1 MDTVSQHPAA
11 QKLKRFLAPRSI
23 VVMGGL
29 EAGRVI
35 RQCERLG
42 FEGAIWPVNPKR
54 ETLEGHTCYATLDDL
69 PGVPDAG
76 FIAVPREATVDAVRA
91 LSEMGAG
98 GAVCYASGFAETGAE
113 GIEHQQALL
122 DAAGAMP
129 IIGPNCYGCVN
140 ALERLALWP
149 DNQGLSPIEEGAAII
164 TQSGNM
170 GINFTMSKR
179 GLPLACLLSLGNQA
193 QMKVTDCLEAL
204 LDDPRI
210 KAIGLHIEGVDDVAR
225 FSRAAIRALDQGVP
239 LVAFKTGASEKGAQ
253 ATVSHT
259 STLAGS
265 DALYDAF
272 FERYGIARVH
282 SVTAFLETLKLL
294 TIIGPIDGNEIASLS
309 CSGGEASLMADRAE
323 GTGLVFPDLKPAHAR
338 KVSGTLNAYVD
349 ITNPLDYHTFIW
361 GNRKATQ
368 ATFDAMLSGGFDMTL
383 LVLDFP
389 NNDGADLTDWNMTFD
404 VFAAA
409 ANARNANA
417 AVLATVPECLSEDA
431 AHELARRGVAPM
443 AGVDDALTAT
453 AAAAMIGAKSK
464 QKRPAPLKPAAAPAN
479 QADTLDEW
487 RAKQLLAEY
496 GLSVP
501 SGDVTT
507 PSKAA
512 SVARDIGFPVALKAV
527 GADIAHKTE
536 IGAVKL
542 NLSSQREVREAAKV
556 LAAHSP
562 ELLVERMAQNGV
574 AELIIGIARDAQF
587 GPHLV
592 IGAGGVLVE
601 VMKDARTLL
610 LPTTRRDIRE
620 AILSLKAAPLLT
632 GFRGRSPADIT
643 AAVDAAWAVAKFAR
657 KHWTTVQE
665 LDINPLIVL
674 EKGKGAVAADAL
686 IRLAQGDKT

>member
-1 MDTVSQHPAA
+1 
-11 QKLKRFLAPRSI
+11 
-23 VVMGGL
+23 MGGL

-54 ETLEGHTCYATLDDL
+54 DSLEGHACFASLDDL
-69 PGVPDAG
+69 PGAPDAG
-76 FIAVPREATVDAVRA
+76 FIAVPREATIEAVGS
-91 LSEMGAG
+91 LSAMGAG
-98 GAVCYASGFAETGAE
+98 GVVCYASGFAETGAE
-113 GIEHQQALL
+113 GAAHQRDLL
-122 DAAGAMP
+122 DAAGTMP
-129 IIGPNCYGCVN
+129 IVGPNCYGCLN

-149 DNQGLSPIEEGAAII
+149 DNHGLEPIAEGAAII

-179 GLPLACLLSLGNQA
+179 GLPLACLMSLGNQA
-193 QMKVTDCLEAL
+193 QVKVTDCLEAL

-225 FSRAAIRALDQGVP
+225 FSRAAIRALEKGVP

-265 DALYDAF
+265 DALYDAL
-272 FERYGIARVH
+272 FERYGIARVS

-294 TIIGPIDGNEIASLS
+294 TVIGPIGGNKIASLS

-323 GTGLVFPDLKPAHAR
+323 NTGLIFPDLEPGHAR
-338 KVSGTLNAYVD
+338 RVAKTLNAYVD

-361 GNRKATQ
+361 GDRKGTE
-368 ATFDAMLSGGFDMTL
+368 ATFGAMLSGGFDMTM

-404 VFAAA
+404 VFAKAA
-409 ANARNANA
+409 KSHKANA
-417 AVLATVPECLSEDA
+417 AVLATLPECMGEGTA
-431 AHELARRGVAPM
+431 RELAARGVAPM
-443 AGVDDALTAT
+443 VGIDDALCAT
-453 AAAAMIGAKSK
+453 EAAAMIGAKQR
-464 QKRPAPLKPAAAPAN
+464 QKAPAPLKPAPPLSHAAV
-479 QADTLDEW
+479 TLDEW
-487 RAKQLLAEY
+487 RSKQLLSGY
-496 GLSVP
+496 GLTIP
-501 SGDVTT
+501 NGTMT
-507 PSKAA
+507 APANAA
-512 SVARDIGFPVALKAV
+512 TAARDIGFPVAVKAV
-527 GADIAHKTE
+527 GADIVHKTE

-542 NLSSQREVREAAKV
+542 NLRSQTEVRRAARE
-556 LAAHSP
+556 LAPHSR
-562 ELLVERMAQNGV
+562 EILVEKMAQGGV

-601 VMKDARTLL
+601 VMKDAKTLL
-610 LPTTRRDIRE
+610 LPTTKREIRA
-620 AILSLKAAPLLT
+620 AILSLKTAPLLT
-632 GFRGRSPADIT
+632 GYRGKPPADVT

-686 IRLAQGDKT
+686 IALTQGAPE